1 MQYNVND
8 GREQYTSREGE
19 GEAAGPMRL
28 SHERLLRKL
37 LVMRSR
43 PAVVEL
49 VVYRWPGVSI
59 GDYHEG
65 FE

>member
-19 GEAAGPMRL
+19 GEVAGPMRL

-49 VVYRWPGVSI
+49 VVYRWPGISI
-59 GDYHEG
+59 GDYFEG